1 MIAIA
6 AAVCAA
12 LLAPGTHTLE
22 CTAYYLHNEGY
33 QSTTNY
39 NYTSGWTQNMQC
51 AGEGHPYKVVMK
63 DNGVIVCRDDESI
76 IFEDGF
82 EDGTI
87 GAWG

>member
-6 AAVCAA
+6 AAVCAV
-12 LLAPGTHTLE
+12 LLSPGTHTLE

-39 NYTSGWTQNMQC
+39 NYTSGWSQNMEC
-51 AGEGHPYKVVMK
+51 AGEGHPYMVEMTDAGVV
-63 DNGVIVCRDDESI
+63 VCSSDDSA
-76 IFEDGF
+76 IFSDGF
-82 EDGTI
+82 EDGTT